1 MNEETFHRGSGA
13 GQTEEIPA
21 VDEILAHLAKL
32 DPPQARIVELRYFGG
47 LSVEATAE
55 AMSISRRTVKRE
67 WAIAKARTKTPL
79 KMEGSR

>member
-13 GQTEEIPA
+13 GQTEETPA

-32 DPPQARIVELRYFGG
+32 DPQARIVELRYFGG